1 MAITN
6 LQELIE
12 RCQKNNRQAQEEL
25 YRKFYSY
32 GLTVCM
38 HYCYDRAEAED
49 VLMEGFYK
57 VFTKIASY
65 NTEQEFKPWLRKILV
80 HSAIDYHRKY
90 HKLNATEDLS
100 IVEGNAIEYN
110 GLDKLQY
117 DDLLYMLQQ
126 LPPQYRLVFNL
137 YEMEGFTHEEIANQ
151 LGIGPSTSKSNLT
164 RAKQKLRKMVE
175 IYGVAAKRG

>member
-1 MAITN
+1 MAKTE

-12 RCQKNNRQAQEEL
+12 LCLKKNRQAQEQL

-32 GLTVCM
+32 SLTVCM

-49 VLMEGFYK
+49 ILMEGFYK
-57 VFTKIASY
+57 VFTKITSF
-65 NTEQEFKPWLRKILV
+65 NNEKDFKPWLRKILV
-80 HSAIDYHRKY
+80 HAAIDYHRKY
-90 HKLNATEDLS
+90 NKLNATEDLTM
-100 IVEGNAIEYN
+100 VEGNVIEYN
-110 GLDKLQY
+110 GLDKLHY
-117 DDLLYMLQQ
+117 DDLLCMLQQ

-151 LGIGPSTSKSNLT
+151 LGIGESTSKSNLT

-175 IYGVAAKRG
+175 VYGVTAKRG

>member
-1 MAITN
+1 MKTE
-6 LQELIE
+6 LQKLIE
-12 RCQKNNRQAQEEL
+12 RCAKDNRQAQEEL

-49 VLMEGFYK
+49 ILIEGFYK
-57 VFTKIASY
+57 VFTKIASFD
-65 NTEQEFKPWLRKILV
+65 NDRDFKPWLRKLLV
-80 HSAIDYHRKY
+80 HAAIDYHRKY
-90 HKLNATEDLS
+90 NKLNATEELS
-100 IVEGNAIEYN
+100 IVEEAVEFS

-117 DDLLYMLQQ
+117 DDLLNMLQQ
-126 LPPQYRLVFNL
+126 LPCQYRLVFNL

-151 LGIGPSTSKSNLT
+151 LGIGISTSKSNLT

-175 IYGVAAKRG
+175 VYGVKAKRG